1 MKILAR
7 FTFCLMLHGA
17 VTVGAQ
23 PIFTSLHVF
32 GDSVS
37 ATISNPNGGSLFYGK
52 RYCNGRVWVEDLA
65 GWRGLSFDI
74 TNYNHSY
81 WEHYGNVL
89 LGEMS
94 GYTAP
99 VDAGTALFVVWVN
112 NADMFRNITD
122 TPGLAFDDS
131 DLAFWTSANN
141 QSLTNHYRVITNLYS
156 KGVRT
161 LLMPN
166 AADLAQTPEFANHY
180 SLNEAQ
186 LAWIG
191 QRTVEYNNGFRLMI
205 SNAALSLPNLTIYSP
220 DIFTLFTNVLS
231 NPASFGMTNPG
242 VGATEDGYSD
252 LNGPGADYVYWD
264 FIHPTAKFQRLF
276 AEEARKLIWP
286 TKLTG
291 ISQLNGT
298 NLLST
303 MNVQI
308 GRVQDGDGLA
318 TGRWN
323 TAPTL

>member
-1 MKILAR
+1 
-7 FTFCLMLHGA
+7 
-17 VTVGAQ
+17 
-23 PIFTSLHVF
+23 
-32 GDSVS
+32 
-37 ATISNPNGGSLFYGK
+37 
-52 RYCNGRVWVEDLA
+52 
-65 GWRGLSFDI
+65 
-74 TNYNHSY
+74 
-81 WEHYGNVL
+81 
-89 LGEMS
+89 
-94 GYTAP
+94 
-99 VDAGTALFVVWVN
+99 
-112 NADMFRNITD
+112 
-122 TPGLAFDDS
+122 
-131 DLAFWTSANN
+131 
-141 QSLTNHYRVITNLYS
+141 
-156 KGVRT
+156 
-161 LLMPN
+161 MPN

-308 GRVQDGDGLA
+308 GRVQDGDGQVEYSTNFVNWSVVKSFA
-318 TGRWN
+318 RTN
-323 TAPTL
+323 TSPTISVPVSGAKGYYRLKIPSNWVWP